1 MPKGRRRPGDDP
13 SGGSSAVDRAPTGKG
28 DGRRLGR
35 ARALPRLAVA
45 TILAGF
51 VAALTASHA
60 LAQTGQRPTIA
71 VAATIPAEP
80 GGQTDFGIRIGP
92 PDAVPRNSFLRV
104 RGLPPMAALSDG
116 HSIAPGAWAVSLAA
130 LPDLKLMLP
139 AGAAGRAEIVITLV
153 TVDGAVLAE
162 TKATLA
168 IAAPRQLE
176 RGQAQRDAGPPGA
189 TMLRAGAPLQ
199 PAAPPAALEQRGPA
213 PDASMTPHDRE
224 RAQRMMKKGDEQLE
238 EGNVSAARLLYERAA
253 EAGLAQA
260 AMALAA
266 TFDATELARLRLPV
280 NADATQAR
288 RWYERARQLGAP
300 GAEERLRRIGAR

>member
-1 MPKGRRRPGDDP
+1 MY
-13 SGGSSAVDRAPTGKG
+13 RAPTGNG
-28 DGRRLGR
+28 DRSRLGR
-35 ARALPRLAVA
+35 AGALLRLARA
-45 TILAGF
+45 GTLLAG
-51 VAALTASHA
+51 VLASSAATPS
-60 LAQTGQRPTIA
+60 LAQSQRASIA
-71 VAATIPAEP
+71 VPATIPAEP
-80 GGQTDFGIRIGP
+80 GGQTDFSIRIGP

-130 LPDLKLMLP
+130 LPELKLRLP
-139 AGAAGRAEIVITLV
+139 PGAAGRAEIVITLV

-168 IAAPRQLE
+168 IAPPR
-176 RGQAQRDAGPPGA
+176 QAQRDAGPPGA
-189 TMLRAGAPLQ
+189 TMLRAGAPVQ
-199 PAAPPAALEQRGPA
+199 PAAPPAVAEPRGPS
-213 PDASMTPHDRE
+213 PDASMTPQDRE
-224 RAQRMMKKGDEQLE
+224 RAQRIMKKGDEQLE

-253 EAGLAQA
+253 EAGLGQA

-266 TFDATELARLRLPV
+266 TYDAAELARLGLRVDP
-280 NADATQAR
+280 DAAQAR